1 MPQQHTHLPKATSMI
16 SWLKAESA
24 ARILGMHRNTVT
36 RRAIPWGAEHRRGR
50 IRFKNLRLDKE
61 AGPTP
66 RYFWPD
72 IKALLANPGPLG
84 LVEYTPIFINPPQTE
99 NRFHVPNDESP
110 KETPVIMRIER
121 AAEFLDVSRD
131 TIEKR
136 LVDWQDSYVSFRIR
150 CAKIQLQEGGRGI
163 RSCFRADVEA
173 LLQEPASPDDRL
185 LENRFH
191 VEKRRS

>member
-1 MPQQHTHLPKATSMI
+1 MI

-24 ARILGMHRNTVT
+24 ARILDIHRSTVT
-36 RRAIPWGAEHRRGR
+36 RRAIPWRAEHRRGR
-50 IRFKNLRLDKE
+50 IRFKILRLDKE
-61 AGPTP
+61 TGPTP
-66 RYFWPD
+66 RYYWPD
-72 IKALLANPGPLG
+72 IKALLANPGPLD
-84 LVEYTPIFINPPQTE
+84 LVEYTPIFINPPQME
-99 NRFHVPNDESP
+99 NRFHVPDNESP

-136 LVDWQDSYVSFRIR
+136 LVDWQDSCVPFRIR
-150 CAKIQLQEGGRGI
+150 CARIQLKEGGSAI

-173 LLQEPASPDDRL
+173 LLHEPPSPDDRL

-191 VEKRRS
+191 VERRRP